1 MSTELVS
8 IVVPVYN
15 VEKYIKACVES
26 IRAQTHRN
34 FELLIIDDESPD
46 DSIAIVKQIN
56 DARIRIISQ
65 KNRGLAGARNTGIR
79 NAKADIIAF
88 LDSDDTWEPEK
99 LARHVSQ
106 LNANPNVG
114 LSFSSSMFINE
125 DGESLNRIQQPINKK
140 DFSAQRI
147 FCRNP
152 VGNGSAPVIR
162 KSTLNAIA
170 FKSDKSTEFQY
181 FDESLRQSEDIDCWI
196 RIALQTN
203 DEFAYIDEPLTNY
216 RLNSGGLSANVDKQF
231 ESWLRVLEKV
241 TTINATFAQKYGPLA
256 KAYQYRY
263 LARRLV
269 MEGNA
274 TKALGLLNKAIQSD
288 ASFIIKEPMRSMTT
302 IIAALLFSIL
312 PARLQRKLAS
322 MVI

>member
-46 DSIAIVKQIN
+46 NSIAIVKQIN

-125 DGESLNRIQQPINKK
+125 DGESLNRI
-140 DFSAQRI
+140 
-147 FCRNP
+147 CRNP

-322 MVI
+322 IVI